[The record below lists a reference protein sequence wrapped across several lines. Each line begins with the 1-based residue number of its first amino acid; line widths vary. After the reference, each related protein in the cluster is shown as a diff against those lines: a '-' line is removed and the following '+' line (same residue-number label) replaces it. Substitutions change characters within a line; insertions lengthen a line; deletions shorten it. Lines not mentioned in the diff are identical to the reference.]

1 MNMIQSLFLTV
12 QGTFFQYIGEI
23 LKITI
28 PIYLIILAYK
38 TYKNGISFIK
48 LSRCLLEFIF
58 CGYIITVLMLTDI
71 LTIKLSDFNTFHI
84 TPNLIPLKSTIN
96 DFIQHPSIVL
106 EQILLNVVF
115 FIPFGFLCSM
125 IFLNQK
131 KSFIKITV
139 FSLIFTFYIE
149 ILEYLV
155 GRYFDIDDIL
165 WNVIGAILGIILYKL
180 YMKLSKVFIGLD
192 SIKKE
197 T

>member
-1 MNMIQSLFLTV
+1 
-12 QGTFFQYIGEI
+12 
-23 LKITI
+23 
-28 PIYLIILAYK
+28 
-38 TYKNGISFIK
+38 
-48 LSRCLLEFIF
+48 
-58 CGYIITVLMLTDI
+58 MLTDI

-96 DFIQHPSIVL
+96 DFIQYPSIVL

-115 FIPFGFLCSM
+115 FICAM
-125 IFLNQK
+125 IFSTQK

-139 FSLIFTFYIE
+139 FSLIFTFSIE

-180 YMKLSKVFIGLD
+180 YMKLGKVFIGLG

-197 T
+197 TC

>member
-1 MNMIQSLFLTV
+1 
-12 QGTFFQYIGEI
+12 
-23 LKITI
+23 
-28 PIYLIILAYK
+28 
-38 TYKNGISFIK
+38 
-48 LSRCLLEFIF
+48 
-58 CGYIITVLMLTDI
+58 MLTDI
-71 LTIKLSDFNTFHI
+71 LTIKLGDFNTFHI

-139 FSLIFTFYIE
+139 FSLIFTFSIE

-180 YMKLSKVFIGLD
+180 YMKLSKVFIGVD

-197 T
+197 TC

>member
-1 MNMIQSLFLTV
+1 
-12 QGTFFQYIGEI
+12 
-23 LKITI
+23 
-28 PIYLIILAYK
+28 
-38 TYKNGISFIK
+38 
-48 LSRCLLEFIF
+48 
-58 CGYIITVLMLTDI
+58 MLTDI
-71 LTIKLSDFNTFHI
+71 LTIKLSDFNTFYI
-84 TPNLIPLKSTIN
+84 TPNLIPFKSTIN
-96 DFIQHPSIVL
+96 DFIQYPSIVL

-139 FSLIFTFYIE
+139 FSLIFTFSIE

-180 YMKLSKVFIGLD
+180 YMKLSKVFIGVD

-197 T
+197 TC